1 MGCRNL
7 KGLETLWPRQEI
19 ELNSEPP
26 HDFVAGP
33 GTVVSVGDPG
43 KDWRAPGD
51 QPAGPQHQLLS
62 QFLQAPISPGR
73 QKIPLAGCGLSPAPG
88 DEGLMLELAGMS
100 S

>member
-7 KGLETLWPRQEI
+7 KGLETLWLRQEI

-33 GTVVSVGDPG
+33 GTVVSMGDPG

-51 QPAGPQHQLLS
+51 QLAGPQHRSAAVLISAGSHQPWEAENTLS
-62 QFLQAPISPGR
+62 WLWAVPCPRG
-73 QKIPLAGCGLSPAPG
+73 
-88 DEGLMLELAGMS
+88 
-100 S
+100 